1 MKRLAN
7 ILSNENDEEFIY
19 KFLTELFTKD
29 ECAMIEQR
37 LNIVS
42 LLSKGVTQH
51 EIAKQLQAS
60 LCSITR
66 GSKIMKEKDSAVL
79 RVVKKYNI

>member
-1 MKRLAN
+1 MKRLAH
-7 ILSNENDEEFIY
+7 ILANENDEEFIY

-29 ECAMIEQR
+29 ECSMIEQR

-42 LLSKGVTQH
+42 LLSKGMTQH
-51 EIAKQLQAS
+51 EIAKKLQAS

-66 GSKIMKEKDSAVL
+66 GSKIMKEKDSAIL
-79 RVVKKYNI
+79 RAVKKYNI